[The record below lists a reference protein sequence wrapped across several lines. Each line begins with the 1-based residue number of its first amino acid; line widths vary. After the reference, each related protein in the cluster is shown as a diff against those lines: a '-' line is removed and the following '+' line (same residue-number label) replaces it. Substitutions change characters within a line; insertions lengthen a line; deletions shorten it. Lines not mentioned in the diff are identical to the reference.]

1 MAGTRLL
8 LQGMILV
15 EMFCIVLIAIH
26 VGFCQPGLRRTK
38 GKGSS
43 LPRLF
48 LSDDY
53 LQTDPV
59 LCPWYY
65 FPTVGGDELSEP
77 TTVVTASSES
87 ALPRLKLEY
96 IVLLEDIAELS
107 QWSAIVEEE
116 WTIPS
121 YVRDLESIKID
132 RPWQVYAVP
141 PMDTDGL
148 TSMNGTSS
156 GHINAESIPTL
167 WNHISS
173 SNNVFIE
180 LKEQGVSQLIL
191 YIPKGLGGRTKLE
204 EFETATPTPENHIPA
219 VVSYHIQISTTD
231 AATINNG
238 PTIVIP
244 TTKDTKGLIGS
255 YIEEWT
261 VQSVVGSTSSPSSSL
276 HDSTTAF
283 WNHVQAQWKQQTLQ
297 LYQHISTIPSAK
309 SGLTELAVS
318 SEDPSMTDLQGL
330 QASIAQWMGRY
341 QSLQLLLLFHTGSK
355 KIVSPTSIP
364 PPLLQDFPLEHYAAI
379 LMPLLF
385 PLLVPFL
392 LATVKEY
399 KRYKEKRAS
408 KKTREMGDK
417 EKVS

>member
-8 LQGMILV
+8 LQGVILV
-15 EMFCIVLIAIH
+15 ELFCIVLIAIH
-26 VGFCQPGLRRTK
+26 VGFCQPGFRRTK

-59 LCPWYY
+59 LCPWHY

-96 IVLLEDIAELS
+96 IALLEDIAELS
-107 QWSAIVEEE
+107 QWAAIVEEE

-121 YVRDLESIKID
+121 YVRDLESIQID

-148 TSMNGTSS
+148 TSINGTSN

-180 LKEQGVSQLIL
+180 LREQGS
-191 YIPKGLGGRTKLE
+191 R
-204 EFETATPTPENHIPA
+204 
-219 VVSYHIQISTTD
+219 S
-231 AATINNG
+231 
-238 PTIVIP
+238 
-244 TTKDTKGLIGS
+244 
-255 YIEEWT
+255 
-261 VQSVVGSTSSPSSSL
+261 
-276 HDSTTAF
+276 
-283 WNHVQAQWKQQTLQ
+283 
-297 LYQHISTIPSAK
+297 
-309 SGLTELAVS
+309 
-318 SEDPSMTDLQGL
+318 
-330 QASIAQWMGRY
+330 
-341 QSLQLLLLFHTGSK
+341 
-355 KIVSPTSIP
+355 
-364 PPLLQDFPLEHYAAI
+364 
-379 LMPLLF
+379 
-385 PLLVPFL
+385 
-392 LATVKEY
+392 
-399 KRYKEKRAS
+399 
-408 KKTREMGDK
+408 
-417 EKVS
+417 